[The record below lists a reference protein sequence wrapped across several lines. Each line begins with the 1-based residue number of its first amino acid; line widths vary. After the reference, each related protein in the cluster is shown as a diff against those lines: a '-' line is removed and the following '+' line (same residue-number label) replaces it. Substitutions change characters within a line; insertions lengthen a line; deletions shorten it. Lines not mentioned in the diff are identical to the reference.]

1 MPPTRKKKTYEGGS
15 IMGKITNMI
24 KKDFTVASRDRMMSI
39 VFFYSII
46 LAFVIRMFVP
56 TVEGTQVKFAIHED
70 VGEEVIMQIE
80 EFGEVTVFEDVE
92 DVSERV
98 QRVDSVAGVVMD
110 GGKLQ
115 LVFEG
120 NEPEGFIETNKI
132 IINEITLP
140 TIPIPISIDYRATD
154 EKGSILMDLLT
165 VVLVAI
171 ATYMGGLIAGF
182 TIVDDRET
190 KTTRAIVVS
199 PLSVYQY
206 IISKYASALFVGL
219 FGTLGATVILMGGS
233 VDYVEVMLIMFFS
246 STMVVAMGVFI
257 GTYAENQMGSLV
269 LQKVT
274 GWMYMIVPILSFF
287 VGERW
292 QVVLYPLPTYW
303 QTMMIRNVYMAGEQ
317 KFDFWFSGTMTFIS
331 GLLLLIIVL
340 NAFRKKVRI

>member
-1 MPPTRKKKTYEGGS
+1 
-15 IMGKITNMI
+15 MGKIINMI

-39 VFFYSII
+39 IFFYSII
-46 LAFVIRMFVP
+46 FAFVIRMFVP
-56 TVEGTQVKFAIHED
+56 TVEGAQVKFAIHEG
-70 VGEEVIMQIE
+70 VGDEIIMQIE
-80 EFGEVTVFEDVE
+80 EFGEVIVLDNVE
-92 DVSERV
+92 DTYERV
-98 QRVDSVAGVVMD
+98 QRVDSVAGLVMD

-132 IINEITLP
+132 IINEITSP
-140 TIPIPISIDYRATD
+140 AIPISIDYKATE

-171 ATYMGGLIAGF
+171 ATYMGGLVSGF
-182 TIVDDRET
+182 TIVDDKET
-190 KTTRAIVVS
+190 KTIRAIVVS
-199 PLSVYQY
+199 PLNVYQY

-233 VDYVEVMLIMFFS
+233 VNYVEVMLIMFFS
-246 STMVVAMGVFI
+246 STMVVATGVFI

-317 KFDFWFSGTMTFIS
+317 KFDFWFSGAMTFVS
-331 GLLLLIIVL
+331 GAILLMLIL
-340 NAFRKKVRI
+340 RSFRRKVRI